1 MSVKTMR
8 PRLSQEDIIRL
19 IKGDSVEDRAHA
31 AHKLC
36 RRISSDSL
44 NGEEKVFAE
53 QIMALLAKDAEV
65 LVRRAMAVTLKNSP
79 NLPRSV
85 ALKLAQDVE
94 SVALP
99 VLQSSPVFTNSDL
112 VELVLNANDAKQVAI
127 AGREGLSA
135 DVTSAIAEHGC
146 RNAVVTLSGNDS
158 AEITEFGYTKTI
170 ERFKTDAGVHEA
182 LISRN
187 WIPPQ
192 IAEKLV
198 SLVSGELFDHLV
210 NQHELPP
217 QLAIELAAGARERA
231 TLDLVEQAGRSTNVQ
246 RFVEQ
251 LNLNGRLTP
260 SMVMRALC
268 LGHMTF
274 VEWAIAELAGVPH
287 SKAWLMLHDAGALG
301 LRTIFER
308 AGLPNGMFM
317 PFKTAISVFHELE
330 YDGLEGDRERFR
342 SRMIARVLTQFQAI
356 PANDLNYLLEK
367 LNAYDQFRTKSEDE
381 GTSKSDLRGRQSAA

>member
-19 IKGDSVEDRAHA
+19 MKGDSVEDRAHA

-36 RRISSDSL
+36 RRISSDPLS
-44 NGEEKVFAE
+44 GDEKSFAD
-53 QIMALLAKDAEV
+53 QIMTLLARDAEV

-79 NLPRSV
+79 NLPREV

-112 VELVLNANDAKQVAI
+112 IELVLSASDSKQEAI
-127 AGREGLSA
+127 ARRETLTE
-135 DVTSAIAEHGC
+135 DVTSVIAQHGC
-146 RNAVVTLSGNDS
+146 RAAVTTMVANEGAQINDAGFENAL
-158 AEITEFGYTKTI
+158 
-170 ERFKTDAGVHEA
+170 ERFKTDSDLHEA
-182 LISRN
+182 MISRD
-187 WIPPQ
+187 WIPPH
-192 IAEKLV
+192 IAEKMV

-217 QLAIELAAGARERA
+217 QLAIELASGARERA
-231 TLDLVEQAGRSTNVQ
+231 TLDLVEQAGRSSNLE
-246 RFVEQ
+246 RFVQQ

-268 LGHMTF
+268 LGHMSF
-274 VEWAIAELAGVPH
+274 VEWAVAELAGVPH

-301 LRTIFER
+301 LRTIFEH
-308 AGLPNGMFM
+308 ANLPAGMFM
-317 PFKTAISVFHELE
+317 PFKTAIAVYHDLE

-356 PANDLNYLLEK
+356 PANDLDYLLDK
-367 LNAYDQFRTKSEDE
+367 LNAYDEVR
-381 GTSKSDLRGRQSAA
+381 RSADAKDVESLPRASTAA